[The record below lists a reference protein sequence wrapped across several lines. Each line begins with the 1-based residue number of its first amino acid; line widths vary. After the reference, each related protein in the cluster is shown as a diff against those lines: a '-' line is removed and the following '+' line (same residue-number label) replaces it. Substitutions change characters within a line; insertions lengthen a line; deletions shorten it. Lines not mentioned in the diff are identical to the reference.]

1 MGGPRPKAF
10 LPLAGKPLFAYA
22 LRTLSTVPSLES
34 IILVVAAD
42 WRQPA
47 QSIVAE
53 EKDLGIE
60 VLIAAGGDERQHSV
74 RSGLGC
80 IHDADLVIVHDAAR
94 PFATRAL
101 YSACIQAAA
110 ETGAA
115 IAALPAHDTVKL
127 AAPGEI
133 VKETVDRTT
142 VWLAQT
148 PQVFRLDLLRRA
160 YENAEAEGFV
170 GTDEASLVERL
181 GCPVRLVPGEAHN
194 RKLTTRDD
202 LLWAEW
208 YAARGIS

>member
-10 LPLAGKPLFAYA
+10 LPLAGTPLFAYS

-34 IILVVAAD
+34 IMLVVAAD
-42 WRQPA
+42 WREPA
-47 QSIVAE
+47 QSIVAQ
-53 EKDLGIE
+53 EKGLGVDVRI
-60 VLIAAGGDERQHSV
+60 VAGGDERQHSV
-74 RSGLGC
+74 RAGLGC
-80 IHDADLVIVHDAAR
+80 VGEADLIIVHDAAR
-94 PFATRAL
+94 PFASKAL
-101 YSACIQAAA
+101 YSKCIEAAA

-133 VKETVDRTT
+133 IKATVDRTT

-160 YENAEAEGFV
+160 YESAEAEGFV

-181 GCPVRLVPGEAHN
+181 GHSVRLVSGEANN

-202 LLWAEW
+202 LVWAEW
-208 YAARGIS
+208 YASRT